1 MPLDTVMNIC
11 LQGLTLGMLFF
22 LIASGLS
29 LIFGLM
35 DVLNFAHGSLFM
47 VGAYVAWATYEAV
60 VRAVP
65 STEVAFAIALVSGT
79 LAGALAG
86 AVIELGAIRPLYKRP
101 VFQILLT
108 LGLVYVFTE
117 LVKFIWGASGYSMA
131 RPTALSQS
139 VEILGRPFP
148 SYRLFIIGLGLTVL
162 IIIHLLLQRTR
173 MGIII
178 RAGVENADMVQALGI
193 NVRRVFTVVFTL
205 GAALAALGGAAAAPF
220 VGVYPEMGL
229 EYLLSAFVVVVIGGI
244 GSFPGSAVGSVVV
257 GLARAFADYKLSPL
271 IAQAMTVGIMGIVL
285 LIKPEGLFG
294 TKRGGH

>member
-86 AVIELGAIRPLYKRP
+86 AV
-101 VFQILLT
+101 FQILLT

-178 RAGVENADMVQALGI
+178 RAGVENADMVEALGI

>member
-1 MPLDTVMNIC
+1 
-11 LQGLTLGMLFF
+11 
-22 LIASGLS
+22 
-29 LIFGLM
+29 
-35 DVLNFAHGSLFM
+35 
-47 VGAYVAWATYEAV
+47 
-60 VRAVP
+60 
-65 STEVAFAIALVSGT
+65 
-79 LAGALAG
+79 
-86 AVIELGAIRPLYKRP
+86 
-101 VFQILLT
+101 
-108 LGLVYVFTE
+108 
-117 LVKFIWGASGYSMA
+117 
-131 RPTALSQS
+131 
-139 VEILGRPFP
+139 
-148 SYRLFIIGLGLTVL
+148 
-162 IIIHLLLQRTR
+162 

-220 VGVYPEMGL
+220 VGVYPEMGV